1 MKFFFFYKYFIYKYI
16 IKYIIFHDIQ
26 ILIYYKKK
34 KKNIKS
40 KFFIKNYK
48 EERSLLFK
56 KRYFMYL
63 FINCIYE
70 YMNSLYFH
78 VL

>member
-40 KFFIKNYK
+40 KFFIKNAII
-48 EERSLLFK
+48 K
-56 KRYFMYL
+56 KKDHCYL
-63 FINCIYE
+63 RKDTLCIY
-70 YMNSLYFH
+70 L
-78 VL
+78 